1 MPRNGNVWQPMTPR
15 NVNVWQPMTSSA
27 SCYVQVGDRDKPK
40 HTGLFNTYTQKAIEQ
55 LPVITIP
62 SHPWDSMGV
71 ILPDIPTLRTS
82 PGPWSAMA
90 QTWNVS
96 NHDWKLMKQNSSLMP
111 HKCPGEQ
118 RTHTERLKYFG
129 LMFGSRAKNRDDSGM
144 KRHHFHHISCLGGDP
159 GLTGQILEVRYT
171 RTSVETRNKYSLII
185 SYYVLFNFILKD
197 YPFQGVFWV
206 FLPTLLTLFSPKVSK
221 LHPSTGSHS
230 VTFNCRFVE
239 SIQILLGRISIF
251 F

>member
-1 MPRNGNVWQPMTPR
+1 
-15 NVNVWQPMTSSA
+15 
-27 SCYVQVGDRDKPK
+27 
-40 HTGLFNTYTQKAIEQ
+40 
-55 LPVITIP
+55 
-62 SHPWDSMGV
+62 
-71 ILPDIPTLRTS
+71 
-82 PGPWSAMA
+82 MA

-118 RTHTERLKYFG
+118 RTHTELLKYFG

-185 SYYVLFNFILKD
+185 SYYVLFNLFLKTIHFKESSG
-197 YPFQGVFWV
+197 YSSQPHSRFSRPRFQ
-206 FLPTLLTLFSPKVSK
+206 SYI
-221 LHPSTGSHS
+221 HPLE
-230 VTFNCRFVE
+230 V
-239 SIQILLGRISIF
+239 ILLHLTAVLLSLSRF
-251 F
+251 FLAGSRFFFRVFDRFKNSRPL